1 MDLPT
6 RRRFFMK
13 RHSIPLHW
21 QLALICSAL
30 GAVLVLA
37 VFTLTEKLVTA
48 HFEAVAEAQADD
60 MARTFSDLMSR
71 TIERRATELQLVSRS
86 VALTDLSK
94 PEAMRAELQ
103 RLAKIAPVYGVIAV
117 TDARGK
123 VLAAAGAAA
132 SAATSVAT
140 LPESIADW
148 PLFTPAT
155 RALALSDTRR
165 ITINSATGG
174 ATDSATNSAT
184 PPRFGLDVGLPLLDA
199 AGRLQGLLFAELDL
213 DWFRRRRDEVL
224 AHVGNETLL
233 SVAVFARD
241 GRPLIEDR
249 ASLNTQAV
257 RAFAAR
263 APSEPSGRFS
273 FGPAG
278 RPALVAQ
285 AELRGGAGT
294 AALGWRVLVVQDLEA
309 SLRPVL
315 RMQRMVVLVGTS
327 LALAFSLLVYFLTRR
342 VVRPY
347 ADLLSAVQLR
357 FRADE
362 RAHPAG
368 LTRYLDTV
376 SAELKTG
383 AAPVLPRGLPQARIG
398 EQQPLEV
405 VDMLALIAEDAS
417 RLQQLLD
424 VLPVGVVVFDGAQRV
439 MYWNHQCELIFG
451 RAAEEVVG
459 RAPWDGFMTEL
470 KPAEVAAMIEHVNA
484 QHKTYTVLRTHLLR
498 GGSSRQ
504 CQWTVVPERDAEGRL
519 VRTLALVQDVTEQRV
534 AETSKAG
541 YAREISALAHQLLDQ
556 EAQITSRL
564 AQTLHDRL
572 GQTLSALRLAFDAV
586 DARDGDPAAWHESPM
601 TMLIDKAVA
610 EVREALVELRPP
622 LLDERGLYNAL
633 DNETRSLWRNPKRV
647 RIALTSEGDAA
658 VRHDPAAVEYAAFMI
673 TREAIGNAL
682 RHASPHHIGVHLNG
696 YAGGLTVEIK
706 DDGCGFDRDRVVPRP
721 GHLGLV
727 GMRERALAVGAV
739 VSVQSLPGVGSCVRF
754 EWTDASVQDG
764 LGEPQAHNPPNEVMA
779 DRSGGLLP
787 ALSFVAIDRAKSA
800 ANEG

>member
-60 MARTFSDLMSR
+60 LARTFSDLMSR
-71 TIERRATELQLVSRS
+71 TIERRATELQLLSRS
-86 VALTDLSK
+86 VALTDLNQ

-123 VLAAAGAAA
+123 VLAATSTAA

-165 ITINSATGG
+165 ITINSAT
-174 ATDSATNSAT
+174 DSNASSAT
-184 PPRFGLDVGLPLLDA
+184 PQRFGLDVGLPLLDA
-199 AGRLQGLLFAELDL
+199 AGRMQGLLFAELDL

-224 AHVGNETLL
+224 AQVGNETLL

-249 ASLNTQAV
+249 ASLNTQAL

-263 APSEPSGRFS
+263 APSERGGRFR

-285 AELRGGAGT
+285 ADLRGGAGT

-347 ADLLSAVQLR
+347 ANLLSAVQLR
-357 FRADE
+357 FRADD

-376 SAELKTG
+376 SAQLKTG
-383 AAPVLPRGLPQARIG
+383 APVLPRGLPQARVG

-451 RAAEEVVG
+451 RSAEEVVG
-459 RAPWDGFMTEL
+459 RAPWEGFMTEL
-470 KPAEVAAMIEHVNA
+470 QPAEVAEMIGRVNA
-484 QHKTYTVLRTHLLR
+484 QHKTYTVLRTHPLR
-498 GGSSRQ
+498 DGSSRQ
-504 CQWTVVPERDAEGRL
+504 CQWIVAPERDAAGQL
-519 VRTLALVQDVTEQRV
+519 VRTLALVQDVTVQRA
-534 AETSKAG
+534 AEASQAG
-541 YAREISALAHQLLDQ
+541 YARETSALAHQLLDQ

-658 VRHDPAAVEYAAFMI
+658 VRQYPAQVEYAAFMI
-673 TREAIGNAL
+673 AREAIGNAL
-682 RHASPHHIGVHLNG
+682 RHASPHHVGVHLNG
-696 YAGGLTVEIK
+696 HANGLTVEIK
-706 DDGCGFDRDRVVPRP
+706 DDGCGFERDRVVPRP

-754 EWTDASVQDG
+754 EWVDASVQN
-764 LGEPQAHNPPNEVMA
+764 EPSAPSAPNVLMEGRPGDLASAV
-779 DRSGGLLP
+779 SFLP
-787 ALSFVAIDRAKSA
+787 VDRAKPA